1 MELTE
6 EEVIQIL
13 KLIEESSFDE
23 LDLTMGEMR
32 LVLRRKTK
40 AGHLP
45 DEPFAKAP
53 SDPMIIEK
61 AVPQPKKE
69 KVGNDVQRM
78 KDNAEETLEG
88 KLLSIKS
95 PMLGTFYRR
104 PAPGAPPYVEVGSFL
119 EIGDTV
125 CLIEVM
131 KVFNAV
137 KAEVRGK
144 ITQILPETGELV
156 EYGQTL
162 FLISPVD
169 RIEAKEMKS

>member
-23 LDLTMGEMR
+23 LDLTMGDIK
-32 LVLRRKTK
+32 LVVKKKTDASNSEPAESVIARK
-40 AGHLP
+40 P
-45 DEPFAKAP
+45 V
-53 SDPMIIEK
+53 IEFR
-61 AVPQPKKE
+61 KE
-69 KVGNDVQRM
+69 KVGGEAQTIGD
-78 KDNAEETLEG
+78 KAEVILED
-88 KLLSIKS
+88 KLLAIRS

-104 PAPGAPPYVEVGSFL
+104 PEPSAPPYVEIGSFV
-119 EIGDTV
+119 EVGDTV

-137 KAEVRGK
+137 KAEVRGYITK
-144 ITQILPETGELV
+144 ILEETGELV

-162 FLISPVD
+162 FLVSPAD
-169 RIEAKEMKS
+169 RNERKEM

>member
-6 EEVIQIL
+6 DEVIQIL

-23 LDLTMGEMR
+23 LNLTMGDIK
-32 LVLRRKTK
+32 LVVKKKTN
-40 AGHLP
+40 ASVYAEELVIR
-45 DEPFAKAP
+45 AP
-53 SDPMIIEK
+53 AESVIAEKPAIEFG
-61 AVPQPKKE
+61 KE
-69 KVGNDVQRM
+69 NVRGEVQKVGD
-78 KDNAEETLEG
+78 KAEEILED
-88 KLLSIKS
+88 KLLPIKS

-104 PAPGAPPYVEVGSFL
+104 PAPGSPPYVEVGSFV
-119 EIGDTV
+119 EIGDTI

-137 KAEVRGK
+137 KAEVRGYIAK
-144 ITQILPETGELV
+144 ILQETGGLV

-169 RIEAKEMKS
+169 RIETKETKS